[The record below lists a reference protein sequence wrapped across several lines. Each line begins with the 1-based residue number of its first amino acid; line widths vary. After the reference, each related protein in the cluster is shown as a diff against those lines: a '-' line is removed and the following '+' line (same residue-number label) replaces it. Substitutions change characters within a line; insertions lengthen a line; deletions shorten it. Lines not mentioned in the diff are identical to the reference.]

1 MKAPFRVPA
10 NTRIPLIVETL
21 NRGLRGSRQISSK
34 SKIKF
39 RVSNFARVGGHRPL
53 QWNSVPEFR
62 RCEAALTAY
71 GFVMKNSNFGIVPL
85 ATEVAAT
92 ARRAAASGA
101 PDHAMVVADSPGGF
115 PCRHCLR
122 YAQSGERMILF
133 PYAAIPAGHPY
144 SESGP
149 IFVHA
154 EPCERYRATDE
165 YPADFRKGRV
175 MRAYNSNYDMID
187 AEVVNGSAPE
197 AIIEKLLQKPEIA
210 FVDARSVTHGCY
222 TFRIQ
227 RL

>member
-1 MKAPFRVPA
+1 
-10 NTRIPLIVETL
+10 L

-92 ARRAAASGA
+92 ARRAAA
-101 PDHAMVVADSPGGF
+101 
-115 PCRHCLR
+115 R
-122 YAQSGERMILF
+122 
-133 PYAAIPAGHPY
+133 
-144 SESGP
+144 
-149 IFVHA
+149 
-154 EPCERYRATDE
+154 
-165 YPADFRKGRV
+165 
-175 MRAYNSNYDMID
+175 
-187 AEVVNGSAPE
+187 SAPE